1 MASTPVL
8 AAVRENAQ
16 WCDLVCRGHGR
27 PTAFADGV
35 WRAGRRSPEF
45 YPDAVTLAPGIPAG
59 RVLAGLD
66 LSPGCSVKDSFA
78 DLDLAPYGFAVLFD
92 AQWIHRPPWTGGP
105 GGWRRIPP
113 GDFPDDPSVVVLG
126 DDEGGRVVAHRS
138 DRAAGLSNLIGDDWP
153 GAVAAVGTAFP
164 GLPIV
169 GYEQSADLPAA
180 SAAGFAPIGPL
191 RVWFRPH

>member
-1 MASTPVL
+1 MASTTVL
-8 AAVRENAQ
+8 AAVRENAH
-16 WCDLVCRGHGR
+16 WCDLVCRFHGR
-27 PTAFADGV
+27 PTAFTDGV

-45 YPDAVTLAPGIPAG
+45 YPDAVTLTPGIPAE

-78 DLDLAPYGFAVLFD
+78 DLDLAPYGFTVLFD
-92 AQWIHRPPWTGGP
+92 AQWIHRPAWTGGP

-113 GDFPDDPSVVVLG
+113 GDFPADPSVVVLG
-126 DDEGGRVVAHRS
+126 DGRGGRVVAHRS
-138 DRAAGLSNLIGDDWP
+138 EGTAGLSNLTGDDWP

-169 GYEQSADLPAA
+169 GYEQAGDLPAA
-180 SAAGFAPIGPL
+180 VAAGFTATGPL
-191 RVWFRPH
+191 RVWLRPH